1 MTLPPVAETLFARIT
16 REMEPVLHH
25 IANKEPYEIFM
36 PYRATF
42 NRWSNRVM
50 IHLQVIDVLCRGM
63 CAVCYLEVGRWKT
76 LLGEV
81 ETALA
86 ITLFISAIY
95 QMCHMTPLYLFFQY
109 PPPKRQKTKE
119 YVGQWHGTHLFI
131 LFFLHS
137 NMHFIPL
144 YNALFF
150 YDDQVFNFWI
160 QIYGIILRYKVKMFF
175 KKKVKIYIL
184 TNLFH
189 SLLNV
194 WRWYQHA

>member
-1 MTLPPVAETLFARIT
+1 MTLPPVAETLFAKIT

-109 PPPKRQKTKE
+109 LPPKRQKTKE
-119 YVGQWHGTHLFI
+119 YVGQWHGIHLFFS
-131 LFFLHS
+131 FFLH
-137 NMHFIPL
+137 
-144 YNALFF
+144 LFKYAF
-150 YDDQVFNFWI
+150 HTCIQCTVFMMIVFNFWMK
-160 QIYGIILRYKVKMFF
+160 IYGNILRHKVKMFF
-175 KKKVKIYIL
+175 KKY
-184 TNLFH
+184 FF
-189 SLLNV
+189 
-194 WRWYQHA
+194 